1 MIIISLGSNVTGR
14 WGDSDTTIL
23 EGLRQ
28 LERFGINV
36 LRQSRLYRTT
46 PYGPV
51 HQPDFTNAAVA
62 VGTSIP
68 AIALLSLLK
77 KIEAKAGRR
86 SSTHWGPRALDLDII
101 DYNSQILNWP
111 KRDLQHFKC
120 KHLRLTLPHPGIQT
134 RPFVLQPI
142 LDIAPYWR
150 HPVYGLNAAQLLKRL
165 RGAQM
170 GRIIETVGND
180 HLD

>member
-1 MIIISLGSNVTGR
+1 
-14 WGDSDTTIL
+14 
-23 EGLRQ
+23 
-28 LERFGINV
+28 
-36 LRQSRLYRTT
+36 
-46 PYGPV
+46 
-51 HQPDFTNAAVA
+51 
-62 VGTSIP
+62 
-68 AIALLSLLK
+68 LLK